1 MRGYPPQN
9 VGGSNSRSKL
19 RSVTLRDS
27 FEKGGFEI
35 MSKQVIRRAL
45 ISVSDKTGLVPFAK
59 TLHKHKVEIL
69 STGGTLKA
77 LKEARIPAKAVEE
90 FTGFPEMLDGRVK
103 TLHPK
108 IHGGL
113 LFLRHKKSHREQAKK
128 HGIQPI
134 DLVVVNLYPFEAA
147 TSKGNLEL
155 KEAIEF
161 IDIGGPSML
170 RSAAKNNESVAVV
183 TDPADYERVMTEM
196 EAHGGSVTAELRFEL
211 SQKVFERTSA
221 YDAVIS
227 QYLAKHKK
235 KIEAEAQA
243 VPPQFVVHFK
253 KAQDLRY
260 GENPHQKAAF
270 FAYTTRQASI
280 SWQQLHGKEL
290 SYNNLLDIE
299 ATLDVLAE
307 FNAPTACVIKHNNPC
322 GIASD
327 PDLVRAVEYAVD
339 SDALSAF
346 GGIVGLNRACDVKT
360 AQKIL
365 EKLGFFEV
373 LVAPS
378 FKAGALKLLK
388 NRKNLRLIK
397 VDNFGDDYPYDFKF
411 LRSGI
416 LVQEKDQ
423 PVKGHMAAF
432 KKNLRFVTKTKLSD
446 AELEEMIFAFQSA
459 KVVKSNAIVLTQ
471 GKRTVGVGAGQM
483 SRVDSMHIALQKA
496 GYLAEGAYVGS
507 DAFFPM
513 PDSIELAAQHKIKG
527 VIQPGGSIK
536 DNEVIAACD
545 RVGIA
550 MVFTGERH
558 FRH

>member
-1 MRGYPPQN
+1 
-9 VGGSNSRSKL
+9 
-19 RSVTLRDS
+19 
-27 FEKGGFEI
+27 

-45 ISVSDKTGLVPFAK
+45 ISVSDKNGLIPFAK
-59 TLHKHKVEIL
+59 ALHKHKVEIL

-77 LKEARIPAKAVEE
+77 LKEAKVPAKAVDE

-113 LFLRHKKSHREQAKK
+113 LFLRGKKSHRDQVKK

-134 DLVVVNLYPFEAA
+134 DLVVVNLYPFESA

-170 RSAAKNNESVAVV
+170 RSGAKNHESVAVV
-183 TDPADYERVMTEM
+183 TDPADYDRVMAEM
-196 EAHGGSVTAELRFEL
+196 DEHGGSVTAELRFEL

-235 KIEAEAQA
+235 KSEAET
-243 VPPQFVVHFK
+243 VPAQFVVHFK

-270 FAYTTRQASI
+270 FSYTTRQAST
-280 SWQQLHGKEL
+280 SWKQLHGKEL

-299 ATLDVLAE
+299 ATLDVMAE
-307 FNAPTACVIKHNNPC
+307 FSAPTACVLKHNNPC

-327 PDLVRAVEYAVD
+327 PDIVKAVEYAVD
-339 SDALSAF
+339 SDPLSAF
-346 GGIVGLNRACDVKT
+346 GGIVGINRACDLKT
-360 AQKIL
+360 AQKVL

-378 FKAGALKLLK
+378 FKAAALKVLQA
-388 NRKNLRLIK
+388 RKNVRLIQ
-397 VDNFGDDYPYDFKF
+397 VDNFSDNYPYDFKF

-416 LVQEKDQ
+416 LVQEKDG
-423 PVKGHMAAF
+423 PIKSHMAAF
-432 KKNLRFVTKTKLSD
+432 KKNLKFVTKKKLSD
-446 AELEEMIFAFQSA
+446 AELDEMIFAFQCS

-496 GYLAEGAYVGS
+496 GYLAEGGYVGS

-513 PDSIELAAQHKIKG
+513 PDSIELAAKHKIKG
-527 VIQPGGSIK
+527 IIQPGGSIK

-545 RVGIA
+545 KAGIA
-550 MVFTGERH
+550 MAFTGERH

>member
-1 MRGYPPQN
+1 
-9 VGGSNSRSKL
+9 
-19 RSVTLRDS
+19 
-27 FEKGGFEI
+27 

-45 ISVSDKTGLVPFAK
+45 ISVSDKNHLIPFAK
-59 TLHKHKVEIL
+59 LLRKHGVEIL

-77 LKEARIPAKAVEE
+77 LKTAKIPAKAVDE

-113 LFLRHKKSHREQAKK
+113 LYLRAKKSHREQVKK
-128 HGIQPI
+128 HGIRPI

-147 TSKGNLEL
+147 TSKGNLHL

-170 RSAAKNNESVAVV
+170 RSAAKNHESVTVV
-183 TDPADYERVMTEM
+183 TDPADYERVMMEM
-196 EAHGGSVTAELRFEL
+196 DKHKGSVTSELRFEL

-227 QYLAKHKK
+227 QYLAAHRKK
-235 KIEAEAQA
+235 PDVAAI
-243 VPPQFVVHFK
+243 PSQFVFHCK
-253 KAQDLRY
+253 KVQDLRY

-270 FAYTTRQASI
+270 YAYTTQKAST
-280 SWQQLHGKEL
+280 SWKQLHGKEL

-299 ATLDVLAE
+299 AMLDVLAE
-307 FNAPTACVIKHNNPC
+307 FGGSTASVIKHNNPC

-327 PDLVRAVEYAVD
+327 PDLVKAVEYAVD
-339 SDALSAF
+339 SDPLSAF
-346 GGIVGLNRACDVKT
+346 GGIVGLTRDCDLKT

-378 FKAGALKLLK
+378 FKPGALKILK
-388 NRKNLRLIK
+388 ARKNLRIIQ
-397 VDNFGDDYPYDFKF
+397 VDNFRDEHPYSFKF

-416 LVQEKDQ
+416 LVQEKDV
-423 PVKGHMAAF
+423 PIKDCMARL
-432 KKNLRFVTKTKLSD
+432 KKNLRVVTKAKISD
-446 AELEEMIFAFQSA
+446 KEIDDLIFAFQCS
-459 KVVKSNAIVLTQ
+459 KIVKSNSIVLTQ

-483 SRVDSMHIALQKA
+483 SRVDSMHIAIQKA
-496 GYLAEGAYVGS
+496 GYLAEDSFVGS

-513 PDSIELAAQHKIKG
+513 PDAIELAAKHKIKAI
-527 VIQPGGSIK
+527 IQPGGSIR
-536 DNEVIAACD
+536 DNDVIAACD
-545 RVGIA
+545 AAGIA

>member
-1 MRGYPPQN
+1 
-9 VGGSNSRSKL
+9 
-19 RSVTLRDS
+19 
-27 FEKGGFEI
+27 

-45 ISVSDKTGLVPFAK
+45 ISVSDKNGLLPLARS
-59 TLHKHKVEIL
+59 LRKHKVEIL

-77 LKEARIPAKAVEE
+77 LKEAGIPAKAVDE

-113 LFLRHKKSHREQAKK
+113 LFLRGKKSHRDQVKK

-134 DLVVVNLYPFEAA
+134 DLVIVNLYPFEAA
-147 TSKGNLEL
+147 TAKGNLEL

-170 RSAAKNNESVAVV
+170 RSGAKNHESVAVV

-196 EAHGGSVTAELRFEL
+196 DAHGGAVTAEFRFEL
-211 SQKVFERTSA
+211 SQKVFERTSG

-235 KIEAEAQA
+235 KSDDGA

-253 KAQDLRY
+253 KSQDLRY

-270 FAYTTRQASI
+270 FSYTTRQPSI
-280 SWQQLHGKEL
+280 SWKQLHGKEL
-290 SYNNLLDIE
+290 SYNNLLDME

-307 FNAPTACVIKHNNPC
+307 FSAPTACVIKHNNPC

-327 PDLVRAVEYAVD
+327 SDLVKAVEYAVD
-339 SDALSAF
+339 SDPLSAF
-346 GGIVGLNRACDVKT
+346 GGIVGINRACDLKT
-360 AQKIL
+360 AEKIL

-378 FKAGALKLLK
+378 FKAGALKALQA
-388 NRKNLRLIK
+388 RKNLRLIQ
-397 VDNFGDDYPYDFKF
+397 VDNFGDDYPYEFKF

-416 LVQEKDQ
+416 LVQEKDM
-423 PVKGHMAAF
+423 PIKGHMAAF
-432 KKNLRFVTKTKLSD
+432 KKNLKFVTKTKLSA
-446 AELEEMIFAFQSA
+446 AELDEMVFAFQCS

-513 PDSIELAAQHKIKG
+513 PDSIELAAKHKIKG
-527 VIQPGGSIK
+527 IIQPGGSIK

-545 RVGIA
+545 AAGIA
-550 MVFTGERH
+550 MAFTGERH